1 MITRRLLPLLRSLLP
16 DRAASMSDPTDLPG
30 LSPGQ
35 RVQDPLLILEV
46 ERRGGDTPHTVLTFA
61 NASGRIS
68 SAPFWLE
75 DQPKIAGLA
84 PGDVAQV
91 IGEVALYR
99 GQRQLKVSSIRP
111 LPKGAVDLS
120 RLVPSIGDP
129 APYWKTLDGW
139 RAEIVRP
146 RLAATLDLFYRDDEF
161 RLRYEAC
168 PASLAGHHAL
178 LGGLLKHTVEV
189 ASIARA
195 IARACR
201 AEADLVLA
209 GVLLHDIGKLDAYR
223 WDGGIFEMTEAGTL
237 HGHVVLGALAPRPA
251 GARRGRR
258 ANDAGGRGPALRR
271 QRERQDGE
279 HGGGAGGRRQ
289 LRRRGAGQHA
299 GPLATRPAS
308 RLSWPERLGRLRG
321 LRGRN
326 AEAAVRFFA
335 GRPPPAMIREAET
348 SRCERCES
356 GRVADRPFARH
367 LTAAIPSPAPPIRTH
382 LSRPVHAP
390 KALTGTVQTHL
401 QARAAGES
409 RKCLYFF
416 GLRDFLCGKCGAVI
430 RCVAAP

>member
-1 MITRRLLPLLRSLLP
+1 
-16 DRAASMSDPTDLPG
+16 MSDPTDLPG

-61 NASGRIS
+61 NASGRLP

-111 LPKGAVDLS
+111 LPKGAVDVSL
-120 RLVPSIGDP
+120 LVPSIGDP

-146 RLAATLDLFYRDDEF
+146 RLAATLDLFYRDDDF

-237 HGHVVLGALAPRPA
+237 HGHVVLGALMVDRAVRAAVPAPCTEQELAILQHLVLSHHGRLEYGAAVAPMTLEAEVLHYADNASAKTASMAEALADA
-251 GARRGRR
+251 GNFDGESLVSTRGLWQLDRRRAYRGRS
-258 ANDAGGRGPALRR
+258 DWGG
-271 QRERQDGE
+271 
-279 HGGGAGGRRQ
+279 
-289 LRRRGAGQHA
+289 
-299 GPLATRPAS
+299 
-308 RLSWPERLGRLRG
+308 
-321 LRGRN
+321 
-326 AEAAVRFFA
+326 
-335 GRPPPAMIREAET
+335 
-348 SRCERCES
+348 
-356 GRVADRPFARH
+356 
-367 LTAAIPSPAPPIRTH
+367 
-382 LSRPVHAP
+382 
-390 KALTGTVQTHL
+390 
-401 QARAAGES
+401 
-409 RKCLYFF
+409 
-416 GLRDFLCGKCGAVI
+416 
-430 RCVAAP
+430 